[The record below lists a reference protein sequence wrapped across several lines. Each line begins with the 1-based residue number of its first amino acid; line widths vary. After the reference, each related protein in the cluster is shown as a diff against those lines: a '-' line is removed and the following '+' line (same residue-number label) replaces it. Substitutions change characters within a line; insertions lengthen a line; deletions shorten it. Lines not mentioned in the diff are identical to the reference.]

1 MKCIIFYKHQ
11 ILCFVVQLYIN
22 ERLSLLALR
31 VLQCACASIARAS
44 VGSIV
49 VSLCILKVN
58 GVGYFV
64 YSSES
69 MPTSVSK
76 QFCQYHYI
84 RHSCRQTCCDSLASK
99 GQTACLIVILQ
110 VQRHVVLCLQFNYRF
125 QVCMKHLGTPRDSYS
140 SFTTRVVCL
149 YIRIQRRTS
158 LRSAKKLQQHT

>member
-11 ILCFVVQLYIN
+11 ILCFVVQLLTTLGAY
-22 ERLSLLALR
+22 LR
-31 VLQCACASIARAS
+31 CACFNAHARQLRERPSA
-44 VGSIV
+44 V